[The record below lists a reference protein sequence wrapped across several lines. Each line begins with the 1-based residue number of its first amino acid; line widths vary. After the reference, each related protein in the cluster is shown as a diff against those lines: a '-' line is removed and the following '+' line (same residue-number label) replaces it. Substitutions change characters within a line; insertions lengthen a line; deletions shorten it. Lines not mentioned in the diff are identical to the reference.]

1 LEQLQKKN
9 STVAQSTIF
18 FKKKFKWSWVSP
30 NSAVRKRKK
39 QSRPS
44 GQDTSL
50 HRSSCQLEK
59 NTPLEL
65 EDGVERDFT
74 ASASGSWR
82 KASTSE
88 LSRAE

>member
-1 LEQLQKKN
+1 VDKTHLCI
-9 STVAQSTIF
+9 A
-18 FKKKFKWSWVSP
+18 
-30 NSAVRKRKK
+30 
-39 QSRPS
+39 
-44 GQDTSL
+44 
-50 HRSSCQLEK
+50 HRTNWKK

-74 ASASGSWR
+74 AIASGSWR